1 MPKLN
6 EKLWHI
12 WRATTPTRLNA
23 TLDVVSSGP
32 QQARKVAAAF
42 WSLTYA
48 EVAATCLSRALPE
61 FERNGPRLASP
72 QMVERYKRS
81 DPTKTQR
88 LLARRA
94 KDVDK
99 SGGEAQAV

>member
-1 MPKLN
+1 MPKLF
-6 EKLWHI
+6 EKQWHI
-12 WRATTPTRLNA
+12 WRATTDKRPGVS
-23 TLDVVSSGP
+23 LDVVSSGP

-48 EVAATCLSRALPE
+48 DVTATCLSRALPAGK
-61 FERNGPRLASP
+61 RNGPRLASP
-72 QMVERYKRS
+72 MMVERYRRA

-88 LLARRA
+88 LLARRE

-99 SGGEAQAV
+99 SVSTSHAV